1 MEHSLEMIFV
11 NVYGLRNN
19 IMKTVR
25 MSSFSIVMQL
35 VVCKILLNCLI
46 LGDGKTKKVFVNLFY
61 I

>member
-11 NVYGLRNN
+11 NIYGLRNN

-35 VVCKILLNCLI
+35 VVRKILLNCLI
-46 LGDGKTKKVFVNLFY
+46 LGDGKTKKVFVNLFF